1 MDKIAQLEARLAQLE
16 KQSGLFDFF
25 KKKKTPSMSST
36 AYIATE
42 ILEACLVDL
51 KKNRLVLD
59 SERVTVEE
67 DLVVSSI
74 VSTSVAVIEDS
85 YLKKTEY
92 YDLICYVKEV
102 SQIEDQFIVTIEL
115 DHETLYKGVYNLR
128 DRMVSISKMV
138 LREFASRV

>member
-25 KKKKTPSMSST
+25 KKKTPSMSST

-67 DLVVSSI
+67 DLVVSST

-102 SQIEDQFIVTIEL
+102 SQIEDQFIVAIEL
-115 DHETLYKGVYNLR
+115 DHETLYNGVYNLR